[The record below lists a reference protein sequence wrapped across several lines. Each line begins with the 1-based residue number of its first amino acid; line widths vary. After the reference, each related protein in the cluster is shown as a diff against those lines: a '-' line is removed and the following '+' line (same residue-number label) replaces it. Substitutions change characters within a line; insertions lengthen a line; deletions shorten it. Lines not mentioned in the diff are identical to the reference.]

1 MAKLGDAFSDEQ
13 RRESVRRQLKP
24 GAVVYIDVVFPEGRK
39 PKYLVAAHVD
49 QECCTALYRLG
60 QGNFS
65 NAKGVGGGVFEY
77 RIDFG
82 PGYRVYFG
90 KDGAAFVILLGGS
103 TKKRQS
109 LAIAAAA
116 GAWTD
121 YKRRKP
127 AR

>member
-1 MAKLGDAFSDEQ
+1 MSEIRVAEYLEPSGRSPFRRWFDELDATAAAK
-13 RRESVRRQLKP
+13 
-24 GAVVYIDVVFPEGRK
+24 
-39 PKYLVAAHVD
+39 VA
-49 QECCTALYRLG
+49 TALYRLG

-65 NAKGVGGGVFEY
+65 NVKGAGAGVFEY

-82 PGYRVYFG
+82 PGYRIYFG
-90 KDGAAFVILLGGS
+90 KDSATCVILLGGS

-109 LAIAAAA
+109 AAIRAAAD
-116 GAWTD
+116 AWTD

>member
-1 MAKLGDAFSDEQ
+1 MSEIRVAEYLDPSSRSPFRRWFDDLDA
-13 RRESVRRQLKP
+13 
-24 GAVVYIDVVFPEGRK
+24 
-39 PKYLVAAHVD
+39 VAAAKVS
-49 QECCTALYRLG
+49 TALYRLG

-65 NAKGVGGGVFEY
+65 NVKGVGGGVFEY

-90 KDGAAFVILLGGS
+90 KDGTAFVILLGGS

-109 LAIAAAA
+109 LAVAAAA